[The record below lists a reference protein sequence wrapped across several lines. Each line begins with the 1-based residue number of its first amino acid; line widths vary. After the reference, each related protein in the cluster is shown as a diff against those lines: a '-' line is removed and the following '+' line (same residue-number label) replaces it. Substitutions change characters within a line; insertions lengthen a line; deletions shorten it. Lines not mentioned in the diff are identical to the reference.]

1 MTAPV
6 YGVSAPA
13 NVSLGAATA
22 VTALAAKSGAAF
34 GLQLLG
40 FDLGCLGVTASDVPI
55 LVELCH
61 CTFAG
66 AGTSTGAATITQES
80 GRSLAAGFTAFYDYT
95 AEPTVLTVFR
105 SFSLTPNGGL
115 ILFDYPLGTEPD
127 TGFDTGF
134 ALRLTAPAAL
144 NVRPSMRVSRI

>member
-13 NVSLGAATA
+13 NVTLGAATA
-22 VTALAAKSGAAF
+22 VTALAIKSAAAA
-34 GLQLLG
+34 GLQLHG

-105 SFSLTPNGGL
+105 SFTLTPNGGL
-115 ILFDYPLGTEPD
+115 VLYDYPLGMEPD